1 MTLTEEE
8 IKQVKE
14 QLFNQIENFPDEQR
28 DIAMGEIESMNTEQ
42 LEAFLIKN
50 NLIKGSSCIFCSI
63 ASGETPSY
71 KVAENKEAIA
81 VLDINPLSRGQILII
96 SKQHKPA
103 EESQESMKLTQEA
116 AKLLKTRLKAD
127 EVKTE
132 STNVQG
138 HGIIN
143 VIPLYKDKKLE
154 RKKAE
159 EKELDEL
166 QQILIKQEE
175 EKKEEKPR
183 EVKEVKEVRI
193 ADLPKA
199 PVRFP

>member
-1 MTLTEEE
+1 MALTEEE

-14 QLFNQIENFPDEQR
+14 QLFNQIENFPDDQR
-28 DIAMGEIESMNTEQ
+28 DAAMGQVEAMNAEQ
-42 LEAFLIKN
+42 LEEFLIKN
-50 NLIKGSSCIFCSI
+50 NLIKGGSCIFCSI

-81 VLDINPLSRGQILII
+81 VLDINPLSKGQILVI
-96 SKQHKPA
+96 SKQHKPT
-103 EESQESMKLTQEA
+103 EESQESLKLAQEA
-116 AKLLKTRLKAD
+116 AKLLKTKLKAD

-159 EKELDEL
+159 EQELNDL
-166 QQILIKQEE
+166 QQILTKQEE
-175 EKKEEKPR
+175 KQEEKKPEPAK
-183 EVKEVKEVRI
+183 VKEVKVE
-193 ADLPKA
+193 DLPKA
-199 PVRFP
+199 PVRVP

>member
-1 MTLTEEE
+1 MLTEEE
-8 IKQVKE
+8 FKQVKE
-14 QLFNQIENFPDEQR
+14 QLFNQIENFPDEEKQT
-28 DIAMGEIESMNTEQ
+28 AMQQIESMNPEQ
-42 LEAFLIKN
+42 LEEFLIKN
-50 NLIKGSSCIFCSI
+50 NLIKQGNCIFCSI
-63 ASGETPSY
+63 AGGETLSY

-96 SKQHKPA
+96 PKQHKPI
-103 EESQESMKLTQEA
+103 EECPEAMKLAQES
-116 AKLLKTRLKAD
+116 AKLLKTKLKAD

-132 STNVQG
+132 SSNVQG

-143 VIPLYKDKKLE
+143 VIPLYKNQKLE

-159 EKELDEL
+159 DKELYEL

-175 EKKEEKPR
+175 KKPAEQEKPR
-183 EVKEVKEVRI
+183 EIKEVKVE
-193 ADLPKA
+193 DLPKA